1 MYSAPHVNSL
11 ARLVPAP
18 HALLRVA
25 IAGPDRNSLAA
36 IAADYDD
43 IVIADDLESCDVAL
57 CDTAVARP
65 LARRIDVPLLVLL
78 SDGADALEA
87 IAAGARGAISR
98 SSSPARIHAALVA
111 IGQGLIVIDR
121 EPSRNVDPLT
131 DPLTAREQDVLQL
144 LASGLTNKEI
154 ATRLGITDH
163 TVKFHVNA
171 ILGKLGAE
179 TRTEAVVHAAKLG
192 IVVL

>member
-1 MYSAPHVNSL
+1 MFSASDLNH
-11 ARLVPAP
+11 ARITPAP
-18 HALLRVA
+18 QAGALLRVA
-25 IAGPDRNSLAA
+25 VVGRHIKELATF
-36 IAADYDD
+36 DD
-43 IVIADDLESCDVAL
+43 IVVVDDLDSCDVIV
-57 CDTAVARP
+57 CDTAIGRP
-65 LARRIDVPLLVLL
+65 LMQSFDVPLLVLL

-98 SSSPARIHAALVA
+98 SSSPSRIHAALRA
-111 IGQGLIVIDR
+111 IGEGLIVIDR
-121 EPSRNVDPLT
+121 EPSRDAEPLA
-131 DPLTAREQDVLQL
+131 DPLTAREQDVLDL

-171 ILGKLGAE
+171 ILAKLGAE

>member
-1 MYSAPHVNSL
+1 MYSAPNVTSL
-11 ARLVPAP
+11 ARVIPTP
-18 HALLRVA
+18 QGGELLRVA
-25 IAGPDRNSLAA
+25 IAGHDQKSLAA
-36 IAADYDD
+36 YDD
-43 IVIADDLESCDVAL
+43 IIIVDDPESGDVVL

-65 LARRIDVPLLVLL
+65 LAHRLDVPTLVLL
-78 SDGADALEA
+78 GDGADALEA

-98 SSSPARIHAALVA
+98 SSSPSRIHAALRA
-111 IGQGLIVIDR
+111 IGEGLIVIDR
-121 EPSRNVDPLT
+121 GPSRDAEPLS
-131 DPLTAREQDVLQL
+131 DPLTAREQDVLHL

>member
-1 MYSAPHVNSL
+1 MFA
-11 ARLVPAP
+11 A
-18 HALLRVA
+18 ALNQASTTVRVA
-25 IAGPDRNSLAA
+25 VMGRIPKAVAA
-36 IAADYDD
+36 FDDVIVVDDLDACD
-43 IVIADDLESCDVAL
+43 IVIADK
-57 CDTAVARP
+57 TQP
-65 LARRIDVPLLVLL
+65 LDIPLLVLL
-78 SDGADALEA
+78 NDGDDAFEA

-98 SSSPARIHAALVA
+98 SSSPSRVHAALRA
-111 IGQGLIVIDR
+111 IGEGLIVIDR
-121 EPSRNVDPLT
+121 EPSRDAEPLP
-131 DPLTAREQDVLQL
+131 DPLTAREQDVLEL

-171 ILGKLGAE
+171 ILAKLGAE